1 MSATELSPQGQSTD
15 AKVVPIHGEAPKKA
29 RMASMARAST
39 DFYGAVGWILGLF
52 LTLFVSAPAIW
63 FVTTNAARSDRA
75 TILAW
80 GIAIAWWLNPL
91 SLGALG
97 YVLSNVRAWRLW
109 TVLGLFLWAFVNVL
123 VSMSIVST
131 NARIMVVNGLI
142 IIGYLLLALLFI
154 YIQLRVFIWAASG
167 KPVRFFFGILGWAAF
182 NGLIYWAIISPE
194 VLNIILVILSF
205 AARILF
211 AISFVVIQFVAIFWF
226 MARSR
231 VEIIRPGDP
240 KQVTF
245 DDYKGQP
252 NLIKMVRQWI
262 SLLSD
267 RGQFQKM
274 GGQFINGLLLYG
286 EPGTGK
292 TLLAKAMAGEAGIAF
307 ISIEG
312 SGFRAM
318 FMGVDVLKMIRFIG
332 QARKMAREYG
342 ACIAYIDE
350 IDAVGMSR
358 GGVMGGGQTGMG
370 MGMGGMMGMGG
381 GTGAL
386 TRLLYEM
393 DGINEL
399 SSWEKLRARWY
410 QLRGKPVPPRD
421 WHILFMGSTNRP
433 DVLDPALTRPG
444 RFDRTVVVNKP
455 DRGGRREMVKYY
467 LNKIKTDE
475 SVDIEAIVSDTAW
488 ATPARIM
495 SAIMKDSVRLALFD
509 GRERIAQHDIELAFQ
524 EQAMGLENPIE
535 EMEEDQRR
543 QVAYHEAGHAIV
555 QYYLRPDERIVRV
568 SIVRRSE
575 ALGYVL
581 PVPNYD
587 IYALPLRTFV
597 ADILVSM
604 AGHVAT
610 KIYLG
615 EYWTG
620 ATSDFQNVRARIWQL
635 AHYGYFGPPLDMQMQ
650 PGMSGGKEKTEVVE
664 RFWRK
669 LEEQTEQVL
678 LAHSAEVHAVAQA
691 LLDRND
697 LTGKQCIQIIRS
709 ASTNEE
715 TLDSELLL
723 KSLVEET
730 IVNGNGVNGNSN
742 GSKPEEIPAEVTN
755 TKVKPK
761 PKTRAKAKA
770 KVE

>member
-1 MSATELSPQGQSTD
+1 MSATELTPQGADNKLARLRSED
-15 AKVVPIHGEAPKKA
+15 EARKA
-29 RMASMARAST
+29 RMAYSARAST
-39 DFYGAVGWILGLF
+39 DFWGALGWLIGLF
-52 LTLFVSAPAIW
+52 ITLAIAIPVILYIYNNTRVSA
-63 FVTTNAARSDRA
+63 RDE
-75 TILAW
+75 ILAI
-80 GIAIAWWLNPL
+80 GIAVAWWFNPL
-91 SLGALG
+91 SFGALG
-97 YVLSNVRAWRLW
+97 YILSNVRAWRGW
-109 TVLGLFLWAFVNVL
+109 TVPALLLWAAINAMISMSIASETARVVVFNGLVVLGYILLGLFFL
-123 VSMSIVST
+123 
-131 NARIMVVNGLI
+131 
-142 IIGYLLLALLFI
+142 

-167 KPVRFFFGILGWAAF
+167 KPTRFFFGILGWAAL
-182 NGLIYWAIISPE
+182 NGLVYWAIINPE
-194 VLNIILVILSF
+194 VLNIVLVALGF
-205 AARILF
+205 ALRILF
-211 AISFVVIQFVAIFWF
+211 AIGFAIIQFVAIFWF
-226 MARSR
+226 MAQSR
-231 VEIIRPGDP
+231 VEVIRPGDP

-267 RGQFQKM
+267 RAQFQRM

-318 FMGVDVLKMIRFIG
+318 FWGVDVLKMIRFISR
-332 QARKMAREYG
+332 ARKLAREYG

-358 GGVMGGGQTGMG
+358 GGVMGGAGGVG
-370 MGMGGMMGMGG
+370 MGMGGMMGA

-393 DGINEL
+393 DGISEL
-399 SSWEKLRARWY
+399 SRWEKLRARWY
-410 QLRGKPVPPRD
+410 QFRKKPVPPRD
-421 WHILFMGSTNRP
+421 WHVLFMGSTNRP

-455 DRGGRREMVKYY
+455 DRAGRREMVRYY

-475 SVDIEAIVSDTAW
+475 TVDIEAIVSDTAW

-495 SAIMKDSVRLALFD
+495 SAITKDSVRLALFD
-509 GRERIAQHDIELAFQ
+509 GREKVAQHDIELAFQ

-581 PVPNYD
+581 PVSNYD

-610 KIYLG
+610 KIFLG

-620 ATSDFQNVRARIWQL
+620 ATGDFQNVRGRLWQL
-635 AHYGYFGPPLDMQMQ
+635 AHFGYFGPPVVMDQNA
-650 PGMSGGKEKTEVVE
+650 GYGSKEKSDAVE
-664 RFWRK
+664 KFWRK
-669 LEEQTEQVL
+669 LEDQTTQIL
-678 LAHSAEVHAVAQA
+678 LQHTAEVHAVAQA
-691 LLDRND
+691 LLERGD
-697 LTGKQCIQIIRS
+697 LTGKQCIEIIQ
-709 ASTNEE
+709 AAANGSTPP
-715 TLDSELLL
+715 DSERLL
-723 KSLVEET
+723 KDLVEET
-730 IVNGNGVNGNSN
+730 IVNPKDFEKKEK
-742 GSKPEEIPAEVTN
+742 KPRPKRKTIKADAE
-755 TKVKPK
+755 
-761 PKTRAKAKA
+761 
-770 KVE
+770 

>member
-1 MSATELSPQGQSTD
+1 MSTTELSPQGAD
-15 AKVVPIHGEAPKKA
+15 GKLVPIRNDEGSKKA
-29 RMASMARAST
+29 RMTSMARAST
-39 DFYGAVGWILGLF
+39 DFYGTIGWFVGLI
-52 LTLFVSAPAIW
+52 LTLFVSLPIIW
-63 FVTTNAARSDRA
+63 FVTQNASRSNR
-75 TILAW
+75 TEVLAL

-97 YVLSNVRAWRLW
+97 YVLSNLRAWRLW
-109 TVLGLFLWAFVNVL
+109 TIMGLIVWAVVNSL
-123 VSMSIVST
+123 VSAAILST
-131 NARIMVVNGLI
+131 NARIMIFNGLI
-142 IIGYLLLALLFI
+142 ILGYVLLALFFL
-154 YIQLRVFIWAASG
+154 YLHLRVFLWAASG
-167 KPVRFFFGILGWAAF
+167 KPTRFFFGLLGWAAL

-194 VLNIILVILSF
+194 VMNIILVVLSF
-205 AARILF
+205 ALRIVF

-226 MARSR
+226 MAQSR
-231 VEIIRPGDP
+231 VEVIRPGDP

-267 RGQFQKM
+267 RAQFQKM

-312 SGFRAM
+312 SGFQAM
-318 FMGVDVLKMIRFIG
+318 FWGVDVLKMIRFIG
-332 QARKMAREYG
+332 RARKLAREYG
-342 ACIAYIDE
+342 SCIAYIDE
-350 IDAVGMSR
+350 IDAVGASR
-358 GGVMGGGQTGMG
+358 GGVMGGQTGMA
-370 MGMGGMMGMGG
+370 GGMMGMGAG
-381 GTGAL
+381 RGAL

-399 SSWEKLRARWY
+399 SRWEKLRARWY
-410 QLRGKPVPPRD
+410 QLRGKPIPPRD

-467 LNKIKTDE
+467 LNKIRIDE

-495 SAIMKDSVRLALFD
+495 SAITKDAVRLALFD
-509 GRERIAQHDIELAFQ
+509 GRERVSQHDIELAFQ

-543 QVAYHEAGHAIV
+543 QVAYHEAGHAVV

-587 IYALPLRTFV
+587 IYALPLRTFL
-597 ADILVSM
+597 ADIMVSM

-610 KIYLG
+610 KLFLG

-620 ATSDFQNVRARIWQL
+620 ATGDFQNVRGRLWQL
-635 AHYGYFGPPLDMQMQ
+635 AHYGYFGPPLDLQLQ
-650 PGMSGGKEKTEVVE
+650 PGMSVAKDRTEVVE
-664 RFWRK
+664 KFWRK
-669 LEEQTEQVL
+669 LDEQTEQI
-678 LAHSAEVHAVAQA
+678 LAQHAAEVHAVAQA
-691 LLDRND
+691 LLERND
-697 LTGKQCIQIIRS
+697 LTGKECISVIRAAAATS
-709 ASTNEE
+709 S
-715 TLDSELLL
+715 SEPVNSEMLL
-723 KSLVEET
+723 KSLVDET
-730 IVNGNGVNGNSN
+730 MVNGKNGKS
-742 GSKPEEIPAEVTN
+742 EE
-755 TKVKPK
+755 KPK
-761 PKTRAKAKA
+761 AKRKTKPKAKA
-770 KVE
+770 KTE

>member
-1 MSATELSPQGQSTD
+1 MSATELTPQGAGQNLGKLRD
-15 AKVVPIHGEAPKKA
+15 ENEAKKA
-29 RMASMARAST
+29 RTAYSARAST
-39 DFYGAVGWILGLF
+39 DFWGAFGWMVGLF
-52 LTLFVSAPAIW
+52 ITLAIAIP
-63 FVTTNAARSDRA
+63 VIIYLVNNASRSTRDDV
-75 TILAW
+75 LAL
-80 GIAIAWWLNPL
+80 GVAIAWWFNPL
-91 SLGALG
+91 ALGALG
-97 YVLSNVRAWRLW
+97 YVLSNIRVWRGW
-109 TVLGLFLWAFVNVL
+109 TVLGLLLWGVVNL
-123 VSMSIVST
+123 LISMAIVSED
-131 NARIMVVNGLI
+131 ARITIFNGLVVVGWI
-142 IIGYLLLALLFI
+142 LLGLLFL

-167 KPVRFFFGILGWAAF
+167 KPLRFFFGIMGWAAL
-182 NGLIYWAIISPE
+182 NGLMYWAIINPE
-194 VLNIILVILSF
+194 VLNIILVALGF
-205 AARILF
+205 ALRILF
-211 AISFVVIQFVAIFWF
+211 AIGFAIIQFVAIFWF
-226 MARSR
+226 MAQSR
-231 VEIIRPGDP
+231 VEVIRPGDP

-267 RGQFQKM
+267 RGKFQKM

-318 FMGVDVLKMIRFIG
+318 FWGVDVLKMIRFIG
-332 QARKMAREYG
+332 QARKLAREYG

-358 GGVMGGGQTGMG
+358 GGVMGGQGGAG
-370 MGMGGMMGMGG
+370 MGMGGMMGA

-393 DGINEL
+393 DGISEL
-399 SSWEKLRARWY
+399 SRWEKLRARWY
-410 QLRGKPVPPRD
+410 QFRKKPVPPRD
-421 WHILFMGSTNRP
+421 WHVLFMGSTNRP

-455 DRGGRREMVKYY
+455 DRAGRREMVRYY
-467 LNKIKTDE
+467 LNKIRTDE
-475 SVDIEAIVSDTAW
+475 SVDIEAIVSDTSW

-495 SAIMKDSVRLALFD
+495 SAITKDAVRLALFD
-509 GRERIAQHDIELAFQ
+509 GREKVAQHDIELAFQ

-543 QVAYHEAGHAIV
+543 QVAYHEAGHAII
-555 QYYLRPDERIVRV
+555 QYYLRPDQRIVRV

-587 IYALPLRTFV
+587 IYALPLRSFL
-597 ADILVSM
+597 ADIMVAM

-610 KIYLG
+610 KIFLG

-620 ATSDFQNVRARIWQL
+620 ATSDFQQVRARLWQL
-635 AHYGYFGPPLDMQMQ
+635 GHYGYFGPPLEMQQ
-650 PGMSGGKEKTEVVE
+650 GMGLEKDKSEIVQK
-664 RFWRK
+664 FWRR
-669 LEEQTEQVL
+669 LEDQTTRIL
-678 LAHSAEVHAVAQA
+678 TAHAAEVHAVAQA
-691 LLDRND
+691 LLDRSD
-697 LTGKQCIQIIRS
+697 LTGKQCIEIIQSS
-709 ASTNEE
+709 AAEGNSVV
-715 TLDSELLL
+715 DSERLL
-723 KSLVEET
+723 KDLVEET
-730 IVNGNGVNGNSN
+730 IVNPNGEDKMEK
-742 GSKPEEIPAEVTN
+742 KPRPKRKPAKE
-755 TKVKPK
+755 KS
-761 PKTRAKAKA
+761 
-770 KVE
+770 E

>member
-1 MSATELSPQGQSTD
+1 MSNGALSPQGNQD
-15 AKVVPIHGEAPKKA
+15 PLAKYDGGTHARNTREAYN
-29 RMASMARAST
+29 ARASS
-39 DFYGAVGWILGLF
+39 DFYGAVGWIVGF
-52 LTLFVSAPAIW
+52 LITLFATAPILFYLSA
-63 FVTTNAARSDRA
+63 NASRSTRDQ
-75 TILAW
+75 ILAI
-80 GIAIAWWLNPL
+80 GFAIAWWFNPL
-91 SLGALG
+91 VLGALG
-97 YVLSNVRAWRLW
+97 YIFSNIRAWRWW
-109 TVLGLFLWAFVNVL
+109 TILGLLVWGLVNVM
-123 VSMSIVST
+123 VSFSIASET
-131 NARIMVVNGLI
+131 ARGQVLNGLLI
-142 IIGYLLLALLFI
+142 LLYVLLGLYFL
-154 YIQLRVFIWAASG
+154 YIQLRVFIWAAAG
-167 KPVRFFFGILGWAAF
+167 KPTRFFFGILGWAAL
-182 NGLIYWAIISPE
+182 NGLVYWAVINPE
-194 VLNIILVILSF
+194 VLNLILVVLSF
-205 AARILF
+205 ALRIVF
-211 AISFVVIQFVAIFWF
+211 AISYVVIQFVAIFWF

-231 VEIIRPGDP
+231 VETIRPGDP

-252 NLIKMVRQWI
+252 NLLKMVRQWI

-267 RGQFQKM
+267 RAQFQKM

-312 SGFRAM
+312 SGFQAM
-318 FMGVDVLKMIRFIG
+318 FIGVDVLKMVRFIS
-332 QARKMAREYG
+332 QARKLAREYG
-342 ACIAYIDE
+342 TCIAYIDE
-350 IDAVGMSR
+350 IDAVGASR
-358 GGVMGGGQTGMG
+358 GNVMGGQGGMMG
-370 MGMGGMMGMGG
+370 GMGGMMGGG
-381 GTGAL
+381 RGAL

-399 SSWEKLRARWY
+399 RGWEKLRARWY
-410 QLRGKPVPPRD
+410 QLRKKPVPPRD

-455 DRGGRREMVKYY
+455 DRGGRREIVKYY
-467 LNKIKTDE
+467 LNKIRTDE

-495 SAIMKDSVRLALFD
+495 SAITKDAVRLALFD
-509 GRERIAQHDIELAFQ
+509 NRDKVAQHDIELAFQ

-543 QVAYHEAGHAIV
+543 QVAYHEAGHAVI

-587 IYALPLRTFV
+587 IYSLPLRTFV

-604 AGHVAT
+604 GGHVAT
-610 KIYLG
+610 KLFLG

-620 ATSDFQNVRARIWQL
+620 ATGDFQSVRGRLWQL
-635 AHYGYFGPPLDMQMQ
+635 AHYGYFGPPLDTQIGLS
-650 PGMSGGKEKTEVVE
+650 PDKEKMKIVSK
-664 RFWRK
+664 FWGR
-669 LEEQTEQVL
+669 LEEQTTML
-678 LAHSAEVHAVAQA
+678 LTKHSAEVHAVAQA

-697 LTGKQCIQIIRS
+697 LTGRQCIEVIRN
-709 ASTNEE
+709 AATSTEVF
-715 TLDSELLL
+715 DSENLL

-730 IVNGNGVNGNSN
+730 IVSSN
-742 GSKPEEIPAEVTN
+742 GKSEKA
-755 TKVKPK
+755 VKAKRK
-761 PKTRAKAKA
+761 PKTANPKLVAKAK
-770 KVE
+770 

>member
-1 MSATELSPQGQSTD
+1 MTTTELTPPGADNQL
-15 AKVVPIHGEAPKKA
+15 AKLRDGDEGKKA
-29 RMASMARAST
+29 RMAAMARAST
-39 DFYGAVGWILGLF
+39 DFYGAIGWLIGLF
-52 LTLFVSAPAIW
+52 LTLFVAAPAIW
-63 FVTTNAARSDRA
+63 LVTNSASRSTRA
-75 TILAW
+75 EILLL
-80 GIAIAWWLNPL
+80 GVAIAWWFNPL
-91 SLGALG
+91 SLGGLG
-97 YVLSNVRAWRLW
+97 YVLSNIRAWRFW
-109 TVLGLFLWAFVNVL
+109 TLMGLFVWAGVNLLVSLAIVSRSARISIINGLVL
-123 VSMSIVST
+123 V
-131 NARIMVVNGLI
+131 
-142 IIGYLLLALLFI
+142 GYLLLALLFL

-167 KPVRFFFGILGWAAF
+167 KPFRFFFGIIGWAAL
-182 NGLIYWAIISPE
+182 NGLIYWAIVSPE
-194 VLNIILVILSF
+194 VLNIILVVLGF
-205 AARILF
+205 ALRILF
-211 AISFVVIQFVAIFWF
+211 AIAFVVIQFVAIFWF
-226 MARSR
+226 MAQSR
-231 VEIIRPGDP
+231 VEVIRPGDP

-267 RGQFQKM
+267 RAQFQKM

-318 FMGVDVLKMIRFIG
+318 FWGVDVLKMIRFIAR
-332 QARKMAREYG
+332 ARKLAREYG

-358 GGVMGGGQTGMG
+358 GGVMGGQTGVG
-370 MGMGGMMGMGG
+370 MGMGGMMGA

-399 SSWEKLRARWY
+399 SRWEKLRARWY
-410 QLRGKPVPPRD
+410 QLRKKPVPPRD

-455 DRGGRREMVKYY
+455 DRAGRREMVKYY
-467 LNKIKTDE
+467 LNKIRTDPT
-475 SVDIEAIVSDTAW
+475 VDIEAIVSDTAW

-495 SAIMKDSVRLALFD
+495 SAITKDAVRLALFD
-509 GRERIAQHDIELAFQ
+509 GRDRVAQHDIELAFQ

-535 EMEEDQRR
+535 EMQEDQRR

-610 KIYLG
+610 KLFLG

-620 ATSDFQNVRARIWQL
+620 ATGDFQNVRARLWQL
-635 AHYGYFGPPLDMQMQ
+635 AHYGYFGPPLDMQQ
-650 PGMSGGKEKTEVVE
+650 SHELVKDKSEVVGK
-664 RFWRK
+664 FWRK
-669 LEEQTEQVL
+669 LEEQTERILSQ
-678 LAHSAEVHAVAQA
+678 HSAEVHAVAQA
-691 LLDRND
+691 LLERND
-697 LTGKQCIQIIRS
+697 LTGKLCIEIIRAAATES
-709 ASTNEE
+709 EPV
-715 TLDSELLL
+715 DSELLL

-730 IVNGNGVNGNSN
+730 IVNG
-742 GSKPEEIPAEVTN
+742 KLAD
-755 TKVKPK
+755 KPK
-761 PKTRAKAKA
+761 AKRKKTPRAKAK
-770 KVE
+770 VQ

>member
-1 MSATELSPQGQSTD
+1 MSATELSPQGSD
-15 AKVVPIHGEAPKKA
+15 AKLLTLQNDGSSKKA

-39 DFYGAVGWILGLF
+39 DLYGGIGWIVGLF
-52 LTLFVSAPAIW
+52 ITLFVSAPIIW
-63 FVTTNAARSDRA
+63 FVTTNASRSNRA
-75 TILAW
+75 TVLAI

-97 YVLSNVRAWRLW
+97 YVVSNVRAWRLW
-109 TVLGLFLWAFVNVL
+109 TVLGLLLWVGINL
-123 VSMSIVST
+123 MVSMSIVST
-131 NARIMVVNGLI
+131 NARIMVINGLI
-142 IIGYLLLALLFI
+142 VLGYILGGLLFL

-167 KPVRFFFGILGWAAF
+167 KPLRFFFGTLGWAAF

-194 VLNIILVILSF
+194 VLNIVLVVLSLALRVVF
-205 AARILF
+205 ILF
-211 AISFVVIQFVAIFWF
+211 MAIIQFVAIFWF

-252 NLIKMVRQWI
+252 NLLKMVRQWI

-267 RGQFQKM
+267 RTKFQKM

-318 FMGVDVLKMIRFIG
+318 FFGVDVLKMISFIG
-332 QARKMAREYG
+332 RARKLAREYG

-358 GGVMGGGQTGMG
+358 GGVMGGQGGMG
-370 MGMGGMMGMGG
+370 MGMGGMGMGMM

-399 SSWEKLRARWY
+399 SRWEKLRARWY
-410 QLRGKPVPPRD
+410 QFRGKPVPPRD

-475 SVDIEAIVSDTAW
+475 TVDIEAIVSDTSW

-495 SAIMKDSVRLALFD
+495 SAITKDSVRLALFD
-509 GRERIAQHDIELAFQ
+509 GRERVAQHDIELAFQ

-610 KIYLG
+610 KIFLG

-635 AHYGYFGPPLDMQMQ
+635 AHYGYFGPPLDMQLQ
-650 PGMSGGKEKTEVVE
+650 PGMSVGKDKTDIVEK
-664 RFWRK
+664 FWRK

-678 LAHSAEVHAVAQA
+678 VAHSAEVHAVAQA
-691 LLDRND
+691 LLDRDD
-697 LTGKQCIQIIRS
+697 LTGKQCIEIIRN
-709 ASTNEE
+709 AATNTEV
-715 TLDSELLL
+715 LDSELLL

-730 IVNGNGVNGNSN
+730 IVNGNGNGKN
-742 GSKPEEIPAEVTN
+742 KPEELPAAI
-755 TKVKPK
+755 KKAKP
-761 PKTRAKAKA
+761 KAKA
-770 KVE
+770 RAKTKVE

>member
-1 MSATELSPQGQSTD
+1 MSATEISPQDTD
-15 AKVVPIHGEAPKKA
+15 TKLVPIHNDEGSKKA
-29 RMASMARAST
+29 RITSMARAST
-39 DFYGAVGWILGLF
+39 DFYGAIGWLVGLLI
-52 LTLFVSAPAIW
+52 TLLISAPVIW
-63 FVTTNAARSDRA
+63 FLTTNASRSSRDA
-75 TILAW
+75 VLAM
-80 GIAIAWWLNPL
+80 GIAVAWWFNPL

-97 YVLSNVRAWRLW
+97 YVLSNIRAWRLW
-109 TVLGLFLWAFVNVL
+109 TAIGLVIWAVVNLL
-123 VSMSIVST
+123 VSMAIVST
-131 NARIMVVNGLI
+131 NARIMIINALIVVGYI
-142 IIGYLLLALLFI
+142 ILALIFL

-167 KPVRFFFGILGWAAF
+167 KPTRFFFGIMAWAAF

-194 VLNIILVILSF
+194 VLNIILVVLSL
-205 AARILF
+205 ALRIVF
-211 AISFVVIQFVAIFWF
+211 AIAFVVIQFVAIFWF
-226 MARSR
+226 MAQSR
-231 VEIIRPGDP
+231 VEVIRPGDP

-267 RGQFQKM
+267 RGQFQRM

-318 FMGVDVLKMIRFIG
+318 FFGVDVLKMISFIG
-332 QARKMAREYG
+332 RARKLAREYG

-358 GGVMGGGQTGMG
+358 GGVMGGQAGMMGGMG
-370 MGMGGMMGMGG
+370 MGMM

-399 SSWEKLRARWY
+399 SRWEKLRARWY
-410 QLRGKPVPPRD
+410 QFRKKPMPPRD

-455 DRGGRREMVKYY
+455 DRAGRREMVKYY
-467 LNKIKTDE
+467 LNKIRTDE

-495 SAIMKDSVRLALFD
+495 SAITKDSVRLALFD
-509 GRERIAQHDIELAFQ
+509 DRDRVAQHDIELAFQ

-543 QVAYHEAGHAIV
+543 QVAYHEAGHAVV

-610 KIYLG
+610 KLFLG

-620 ATSDFQNVRARIWQL
+620 ATGDFKNVRARLSQL
-635 AHYGYFGPPLDMQMQ
+635 AHYGYFGPPFSMEF
-650 PGMSGGKEKTEVVE
+650 GGTELPNTRNEVVE
-664 RFWRK
+664 SFWRK
-669 LEEQTEQVL
+669 LEEQTEQI
-678 LAHSAEVHAVAQA
+678 LAKHAPEVHAVAQA

-697 LTGKQCIQIIRS
+697 LTGKQCIEVIR
-709 ASTNEE
+709 AAAVPTDGEPFN
-715 TLDSELLL
+715 SELLL
-723 KSLVEET
+723 RSLVDET
-730 IVNGNGVNGNSN
+730 MVNGKVEDKPKAKRK
-742 GSKPEEIPAEVTN
+742 SKP
-755 TKVKPK
+755 KVKA
-761 PKTRAKAKA
+761 KT
-770 KVE
+770 E

>member
-1 MSATELSPQGQSTD
+1 MSATELSPQGKGTD
-15 AKVVPIHGEAPKKA
+15 SKLVPIHNDQGSKKA

-39 DFYGAVGWILGLF
+39 DFYGAIGWVLGLF
-52 LTLFVSAPAIW
+52 ITLFVSAPIIW
-63 FVTTNAARSDRA
+63 FVTTNASRSSREM
-75 TILAW
+75 ILAW

-97 YVLSNVRAWRLW
+97 YILSNIRVWRVGTLFA
-109 TVLGLFLWAFVNVL
+109 LFLWVGINLL
-123 VSMSIVST
+123 VSMAIVSED
-131 NARIMVVNGLI
+131 ARIMIFNGLI
-142 IIGYLLLALLFI
+142 ILGYVLLGLFFL

-167 KPVRFFFGILGWAAF
+167 KPVRFFFGIMAWAAF
-182 NGLIYWAIISPE
+182 NGLIYWAVINPE
-194 VLNIILVILSF
+194 VLNIILVALGF
-205 AARILF
+205 ALRILF
-211 AISFVVIQFVAIFWF
+211 AIGFAIIQFVAIFWF
-226 MARSR
+226 MAQSR
-231 VEIIRPGDP
+231 VETIRPGDP

-318 FMGVDVLKMIRFIG
+318 FWGVDVLKMIRFIG
-332 QARKMAREYG
+332 QARKLAREYG

-358 GGVMGGGQTGMG
+358 GGVMGGQGGTG
-370 MGMGGMMGMGG
+370 MGMGGMMGA

-393 DGINEL
+393 DGIGEL
-399 SSWEKLRARWY
+399 TRWEKLRARWY
-410 QLRGKPVPPRD
+410 QLRKKPVPPRD
-421 WHILFMGSTNRP
+421 WHVLFMGSTNRP

-475 SVDIEAIVSDTAW
+475 TVDIEAIVSDTAW

-495 SAIMKDSVRLALFD
+495 SAITKDSVRLALFD
-509 GRERIAQHDIELAFQ
+509 NRDRVAQHDIELAFQ

-535 EMEEDQRR
+535 EMQEDQRR
-543 QVAYHEAGHAIV
+543 QVAYHEAGHAVI
-555 QYYLRPDERIVRV
+555 QYHLRPDERIVRV

-581 PVPNYD
+581 PVSNYD
-587 IYALPLRTFV
+587 VYALPLRTFV

-604 AGHVAT
+604 GGHVAT
-610 KIYLG
+610 KLFLG

-620 ATSDFQNVRARIWQL
+620 ATGDFQQVRGRLWQL
-635 AHYGYFGPPLDMQMQ
+635 AHYGYFGPPLDSSDAGTKLMD
-650 PGMSGGKEKTEVVE
+650 KRNDVIEV
-664 RFWRK
+664 FWQK
-669 LEEQTEQVL
+669 LEQQTEQI
-678 LAHSAEVHAVAQA
+678 LANHAAEVHAVAQA
-691 LLDRND
+691 LLERND
-697 LTGKQCIQIIRS
+697 LTGKECIEVIRTA
-709 ASTNEE
+709 ASTDQVD
-715 TLDSELLL
+715 DSEFLL
-723 KSLVEET
+723 KALVEET
-730 IVNGNGVNGNSN
+730 MVKARNGNGT
-742 GSKPEEIPAEVTN
+742 KPEEVPVAN
-755 TKVKPK
+755 GKAK
-761 PKTRAKAKA
+761 PKTKLKAKA

>member
-1 MSATELSPQGQSTD
+1 MSTEITPRSPETRLAKLREDRTRQVQAAST
-15 AKVVPIHGEAPKKA
+15 
-29 RMASMARAST
+29 ARAAS
-39 DFYGAVGWILGLF
+39 DFYGAVGWLAGLF
-52 LTLFVSAPAIW
+52 VTLFVSAPLIW
-63 FVTTNAARSDRA
+63 FLVVNASRSAREDV
-75 TILAW
+75 LAF
-80 GIAIAWWLNPL
+80 GIAIAWWFNPF
-91 SLGALG
+91 SLGGLG
-97 YVLSNVRAWRLW
+97 YVLSNIRAWRFW
-109 TVLGLFLWAFVNVL
+109 TILGLVVWAGVNLL
-123 VSMSIVST
+123 VSSAIVST
-131 NARIMVVNGLI
+131 VARIMIINGLI
-142 IIGYLLLALLFI
+142 LLGYILLGLLFL
-154 YIQLRVFIWAASG
+154 YIQLRVFIWAAAG
-167 KPVRFFFGILGWAAF
+167 KPARFFFGILGWAAL
-182 NGLIYWAIISPE
+182 NGLVYWAIVNAE
-194 VLNIILVILSF
+194 VLNAILLFLGILF
-205 AARILF
+205 RILF
-211 AISFVVIQFVAIFWF
+211 AITFVIIQFVAIFWF
-226 MARSR
+226 MAQSR
-231 VEIIRPGDP
+231 VEVIRPGDP

-267 RGQFQKM
+267 RQQFQKM

-318 FMGVDVLKMIRFIG
+318 FWGVDVLKMIRFIG
-332 QARKMAREYG
+332 RARKLAKEYG

-358 GGVMGGGQTGMG
+358 GAVMGGQTGVG
-370 MGMGGMMGMGG
+370 MGMGGFMGA

-399 SSWEKLRARWY
+399 SRWEKLRARWY
-410 QLRGKPVPPRD
+410 QWRKKPVPPRD

-455 DRGGRREMVKYY
+455 DRAGRREMVKYY

-475 SVDIEAIVSDTAW
+475 TVDIEAIVSDTAW

-495 SAIMKDSVRLALFD
+495 SAITKDAVRLALFD
-509 GRERIAQHDIELAFQ
+509 GRDRVSQSDIELAFQ

-535 EMEEDQRR
+535 EMQEDQRR
-543 QVAYHEAGHAIV
+543 QVAYHEAGHAVV

-610 KIYLG
+610 KLFLG

-620 ATSDFQNVRARIWQL
+620 ATGDFQNVRARLWQL
-635 AHYGYFGPPLDMQMQ
+635 AHYGYFGPPLDMQQ
-650 PGMSGGKEKTEVVE
+650 GTNIAKEKSEVVE
-664 RFWRK
+664 KFWRK
-669 LEEQTEQVL
+669 LEEQTRQILTE
-678 LAHSAEVHAVAQA
+678 HSAEVHAVAQA
-691 LLDRND
+691 LLERND
-697 LTGKQCIQIIRS
+697 LTGRECIEVIRS
-709 ASTNEE
+709 AAAGSNPV
-715 TLDSELLL
+715 DSELLL

-730 IVNGNGVNGNSN
+730 MVGGKNGTNG
-742 GSKPEEIPAEVTN
+742 KQAR
-755 TKVKPK
+755 KAKPK
-761 PKTRAKAKA
+761 RKTNGRTKAK
-770 KVE
+770 

>member
-1 MSATELSPQGQSTD
+1 
-15 AKVVPIHGEAPKKA
+15 V
-29 RMASMARAST
+29 
-39 DFYGAVGWILGLF
+39 F
-52 LTLFVSAPAIW
+52 L
-63 FVTTNAARSDRA
+63 
-75 TILAW
+75 
-80 GIAIAWWLNPL
+80 
-91 SLGALG
+91 
-97 YVLSNVRAWRLW
+97 
-109 TVLGLFLWAFVNVL
+109 
-123 VSMSIVST
+123 
-131 NARIMVVNGLI
+131 
-142 IIGYLLLALLFI
+142 
-154 YIQLRVFIWAASG
+154 WAASG
-167 KPVRFFFGILGWAAF
+167 KPTRFFFGLIGWAAL
-182 NGLIYWAIISPE
+182 NALVYWAMISPE
-194 VLNIILVILSF
+194 VLNIILVVLSF
-205 AARILF
+205 ALRIVF
-211 AISFVVIQFVAIFWF
+211 AIAFVVIQFVAIFWF
-226 MARSR
+226 MAQSR
-231 VEIIRPGDP
+231 VEVIRPGDP

-267 RGQFQKM
+267 RAQFQKM

-318 FMGVDVLKMIRFIG
+318 FWGVDVLKMIRFIG
-332 QARKMAREYG
+332 RARKLAREYG

-358 GGVMGGGQTGMG
+358 GGVMGGQTGMG
-370 MGMGGMMGMGG
+370 MGMGGMMGA

-399 SSWEKLRARWY
+399 TRWEKLRARWY

-455 DRGGRREMVKYY
+455 DRAGRREMVKYY

-475 SVDIEAIVSDTAW
+475 TVDIEAIVSDTSW

-495 SAIMKDSVRLALFD
+495 SAITKDSVRLALFD
-509 GRERIAQHDIELAFQ
+509 GRERVAQHDIELAFQ

-543 QVAYHEAGHAIV
+543 QVAYHEAGHAVV

-610 KIYLG
+610 KIFLG

-620 ATSDFQNVRARIWQL
+620 ATGDFQNVRARLWQL
-635 AHYGYFGPPLDMQMQ
+635 AHYGYFGPPLDLQLQ
-650 PGMSGGKEKTEVVE
+650 PGMSVAKDRTEVVE
-664 RFWRK
+664 KFWRK
-669 LEEQTEQVL
+669 LEEQTEQILVKH
-678 LAHSAEVHAVAQA
+678 AAEVHAVAQA

-697 LTGKQCIQIIRS
+697 LTGKECIQVIRAAAAES
-709 ASTNEE
+709 EPV
-715 TLDSELLL
+715 DSESLL
-723 KSLVEET
+723 KSIVEET
-730 IVNGNGVNGNSN
+730 MVRTENGKSAKK
-742 GSKPEEIPAEVTN
+742 SKPKRKAA
-755 TKVKPK
+755 PK
-761 PKTRAKAKA
+761 LKAA
-770 KVE
+770 NE

>member
-1 MSATELSPQGQSTD
+1 MSATELSPQGTD
-15 AKVVPIHGEAPKKA
+15 AKLVPIRHDDGSKKA
-29 RMASMARAST
+29 RITSMARAST
-39 DFYGAVGWILGLF
+39 DFYGALGWMIGL
-52 LTLFVSAPAIW
+52 LITLLISAPVIW
-63 FVTTNAARSDRA
+63 FLTTNASRSNRES
-75 TILAW
+75 ILAL
-80 GIAIAWWLNPL
+80 GIAVAWWFNPL

-97 YVLSNVRAWRLW
+97 YVLSNIRAWRLW
-109 TVLGLFLWAFVNVL
+109 TAIGLLLWATVNIL
-123 VSMSIVST
+123 VSMAIVST
-131 NARIMVVNGLI
+131 NARIIIINGLI
-142 IIGYLLLALLFI
+142 VVGYILLALFI
-154 YIQLRVFIWAASG
+154 LYIQLRVFIWAASG
-167 KPVRFFFGILGWAAF
+167 RPTRFFFGILAWAAF

-194 VLNIILVILSF
+194 VLNIILVVLSF
-205 AARILF
+205 ALRIVF
-211 AISFVVIQFVAIFWF
+211 AIAFVVIQFVAIFWF
-226 MARSR
+226 MAQSR
-231 VEIIRPGDP
+231 VEVIRPGDP

-267 RGQFQKM
+267 RAQFQKM

-318 FMGVDVLKMIRFIG
+318 FWGVDVLKMIRFIG
-332 QARKMAREYG
+332 RARKLAREYG

-358 GGVMGGGQTGMG
+358 GGVMGGQTGMG
-370 MGMGGMMGMGG
+370 MGMGGMMGA

-399 SSWEKLRARWY
+399 NRWEKLRARWY

-455 DRGGRREMVKYY
+455 DRAGRREMVKYY

-475 SVDIEAIVSDTAW
+475 TVDIEAIVSDTAW

-495 SAIMKDSVRLALFD
+495 SAITKDAVRLALFD
-509 GRERIAQHDIELAFQ
+509 GRNRVAQHDIELAFQ

-543 QVAYHEAGHAIV
+543 QVAYHEAGHAVV
-555 QYYLRPDERIVRV
+555 QFYLRPDERIVRV

-610 KIYLG
+610 KIFLG

-620 ATSDFQNVRARIWQL
+620 ATGDFQNVRGRLWQL
-635 AHYGYFGPPLDMQMQ
+635 AHYGYFGPPLDLQLQ
-650 PGMSGGKEKTEVVE
+650 PGMSVAKDRTEVVE
-664 RFWRK
+664 KFWRK
-669 LEEQTEQVL
+669 LEEQTEQILVKH
-678 LAHSAEVHAVAQA
+678 AAEVHAVAQA

-697 LTGKQCIQIIRS
+697 LTGRECIEVIRAAAVES
-709 ASTNEE
+709 EPV
-715 TLDSELLL
+715 DSEALL

-730 IVNGNGVNGNSN
+730 IVHSKNGNGKSE
-742 GSKPEEIPAEVTN
+742 KKA
-755 TKVKPK
+755 KPK
-761 PKTRAKAKA
+761 RKTTPKLKAKN
-770 KVE
+770 E

>member
-1 MSATELSPQGQSTD
+1 MSATELSPQGQGTD
-15 AKVVPIHGEAPKKA
+15 AKLAPIRHDEGSKKA
-29 RMASMARAST
+29 RITSTARAST
-39 DFYGAVGWILGLF
+39 DFYGAIGWIAGLL
-52 LTLFVSAPAIW
+52 LTLFVSVPLLW
-63 FVTTNAARSDRA
+63 FLVANASRSSREEV
-75 TILAW
+75 LAL
-80 GIAIAWWLNPL
+80 GIAIAWWFNPL

-97 YVLSNVRAWRLW
+97 YVLSNVRAWRW
-109 TVLGLFLWAFVNVL
+109 RTVIGLLVWAVVNTL
-123 VSMSIVST
+123 VSMAIVST
-131 NARIMVVNGLI
+131 NARIMIFNGLI
-142 IIGYLLLALLFI
+142 IVFYILLALFFL
-154 YIQLRVFIWAASG
+154 YIQLRVFLWAASG
-167 KPVRFFFGILGWAAF
+167 KPTRFFFGIMGWATL
-182 NGLIYWAIISPE
+182 NGLLFWALINPE
-194 VLNIILVILSF
+194 VLNIILVVLGF
-205 AARILF
+205 ALRIVF

-226 MARSR
+226 MAQSR
-231 VEIIRPGDP
+231 VEVIRPGDP

-252 NLIKMVRQWI
+252 HLIKMVRQWI

-318 FMGVDVLKMIRFIG
+318 FIGVDVLKMVRFISR
-332 QARKMAREYG
+332 ARKLAREYG

-358 GGVMGGGQTGMG
+358 GGVMGGQTGMG
-370 MGMGGMMGMGG
+370 MGMGGMMGA

-393 DGINEL
+393 DGINEM
-399 SSWEKLRARWY
+399 SRWEKLRARWY
-410 QLRGKPVPPRD
+410 QLRGKPAPPRD

-467 LNKIKTDE
+467 VNKIRTDE
-475 SVDIEAIVSDTAW
+475 TVDIEAIVSDTAW

-495 SAIMKDSVRLALFD
+495 SAITKDSVRLALFD
-509 GRERIAQHDIELAFQ
+509 GRDRVAQHDIELAFQ

-543 QVAYHEAGHAIV
+543 QVAYHEAGHAVV
-555 QYYLRPDERIVRV
+555 QYHLRPDERIVRV
-568 SIVRRSE
+568 SIIRRSE

-587 IYALPLRTFV
+587 IYALPLRTFL
-597 ADILVSM
+597 ADIMVSM

-610 KIYLG
+610 KIFLG

-620 ATSDFQNVRARIWQL
+620 ATGDFQNVRARLWQL
-635 AHYGYFGPPLDMQMQ
+635 AHYGYFGPPLDLQLQ
-650 PGMSGGKEKTEVVE
+650 PGMSVAKDRTEVVE
-664 RFWRK
+664 KFWTK
-669 LEEQTEQVL
+669 LEEQTEEI
-678 LAHSAEVHAVAQA
+678 LAKHSAEVHAVAQA

-697 LTGKQCIQIIRS
+697 LTGKQCIEVIR
-709 ASTNEE
+709 AAAPGTEPDN
-715 TLDSELLL
+715 SELLL
-723 KSLVEET
+723 RSIVDET
-730 IVNGNGVNGNSN
+730 IVNGKNGKSPTK
-742 GSKPEEIPAEVTN
+742 SKPKRKATPKLKAA
-755 TKVKPK
+755 TK
-761 PKTRAKAKA
+761 
-770 KVE
+770 

>member
-1 MSATELSPQGQSTD
+1 MSATELSPQGAD
-15 AKVVPIHGEAPKKA
+15 GKLVPIRNDDGSKKT
-29 RMASMARAST
+29 RMAAMGGAST
-39 DFYGAVGWILGLF
+39 DFYGVIGWLVGLV
-52 LTLFVSAPAIW
+52 LTLFVSLPLIW
-63 FVTTNAARSDRA
+63 FLTNNASRSNREA
-75 TILAW
+75 TLAL

-109 TVLGLFLWAFVNVL
+109 TILGLLVWALVNAL
-123 VSMSIVST
+123 VSISIVST
-131 NARIMVVNGLI
+131 NGRIIVVNGLI
-142 IIGYLLLALLFI
+142 VLGYILLGLLFL
-154 YIQLRVFIWAASG
+154 YIQLRVFMWAAGG
-167 KPVRFFFGILGWAAF
+167 KPARFFFGILAWGAF

-194 VLNIILVILSF
+194 VLNIVLVVLSLAF
-205 AARILF
+205 RVIFILF
-211 AISFVVIQFVAIFWF
+211 MAIIQFVAIFWF

-231 VEIIRPGDP
+231 VETIRPGDP

-267 RGQFQKM
+267 RTKFQKM

-307 ISIEG
+307 LSIEG

-318 FMGVDVLKMIRFIG
+318 FWGVDVLKMIAFISR
-332 QARKMAREYG
+332 ARKLAREYG

-358 GGVMGGGQTGMG
+358 GGVMGGQGGVG
-370 MGMGGMMGMGG
+370 MGMGGMGMGMMGS
-381 GTGAL
+381 GAL

-399 SSWEKLRARWY
+399 SRWEKLRARWY
-410 QLRGKPVPPRD
+410 QLRGKPAPPRD

-475 SVDIEAIVSDTAW
+475 TVDVEAIVSDTSW

-495 SAIMKDSVRLALFD
+495 SAITKDSVRLALFD
-509 GRERIAQHDIELAFQ
+509 GRERVAQHDIELAFQ

-610 KIYLG
+610 KLFLG

-620 ATSDFQNVRARIWQL
+620 ATGDFQNVRARLWQL
-635 AHYGYFGPPLDMQMQ
+635 AHYGYFGPPLDLQLQ
-650 PGMSGGKEKTEVVE
+650 PGMSVAKDRTEVVE
-664 RFWRK
+664 KFWRK
-669 LEEQTEQVL
+669 LEDQTEQIL
-678 LAHSAEVHAVAQA
+678 LKHSAEVHAVAQA

-697 LTGKQCIQIIRS
+697 LTGKQCIEVIR
-709 ASTNEE
+709 AAATDGE
-715 TLDSELLL
+715 TMDSELLL
-723 KSLVEET
+723 KSLVDET
-730 IVNGNGVNGNSN
+730 MVNGKLVD
-742 GSKPEEIPAEVTN
+742 KKEE
-755 TKVKPK
+755 KPK
-761 PKTRAKAKA
+761 AKRKAKPKAKA
-770 KVE
+770 KTATA

>member
-1 MSATELSPQGQSTD
+1 MSTTELTPHGADNQL
-15 AKVVPIHGEAPKKA
+15 AKLRKEEEERKA
-29 RMASMARAST
+29 RAAYSVRSST
-39 DFYGAVGWILGLF
+39 DFWGALGWMIGLF
-52 LTLFVSAPAIW
+52 ITL
-63 FVTTNAARSDRA
+63 
-75 TILAW
+75 
-80 GIAIAWWLNPL
+80 AIATPLIIYIYNNTRASARDEVLALAIAVAWWFNPL
-91 SLGALG
+91 SMGALG
-97 YVLSNVRAWRLW
+97 YILSNIRTWRFW
-109 TVLGLFLWAFVNVL
+109 TLFGLFLLAGVNLL
-123 VSMSIVST
+123 VSMAIVSET
-131 NARIMVVNGLI
+131 ARIMTFNGLI
-142 IIGYLLLALLFI
+142 ILGYILLGLLFL
-154 YIQLRVFIWAASG
+154 YIQLRVFVWAASG
-167 KPVRFFFGILGWAAF
+167 KPARFFFGILGWAAF
-182 NGLIYWAIISPE
+182 NGLIYWAVINPE
-194 VLNIILVILSF
+194 VLNIILVVLGF
-205 AARILF
+205 ALQILF
-211 AISFVVIQFVAIFWF
+211 AIAFAIMQFVAIFWF
-226 MARSR
+226 MAQSR
-231 VEIIRPGDP
+231 VEVIRPGDP

-267 RGQFQKM
+267 RGKFQKM

-318 FMGVDVLKMIRFIG
+318 FWGVDVLKMIRFISR
-332 QARKMAREYG
+332 ARKLAREYG

-358 GGVMGGGQTGMG
+358 GAVMGGAGGMG
-370 MGMGGMMGMGG
+370 MGMGGMMGA

-393 DGINEL
+393 DGISEL
-399 SSWEKLRARWY
+399 SRWEKLRARWY
-410 QLRGKPVPPRD
+410 QFRKKPVPPRD
-421 WHILFMGSTNRP
+421 WHVLFMGSTNRP

-455 DRGGRREMVKYY
+455 DRGGRREMVRYY

-475 SVDIEAIVSDTAW
+475 TVDIEAIVSDTSW

-495 SAIMKDSVRLALFD
+495 SAITKDAVRLALFD
-509 GRERIAQHDIELAFQ
+509 GREKVAQHDIELAFQ

-543 QVAYHEAGHAIV
+543 QVAYHEAGHAII
-555 QYYLRPDERIVRV
+555 QYYLRPEQRIVRV

-587 IYALPLRTFV
+587 IYALPLRGFL
-597 ADILVSM
+597 ADIMVAM
-604 AGHVAT
+604 AGHVSV
-610 KIYLG
+610 KLFLG

-620 ATSDFQNVRARIWQL
+620 ATGDFQQVRARLWQL
-635 AHYGYFGPPLDMQMQ
+635 GHYGYFGPPLDMQQ
-650 PGMSGGKEKTEVVE
+650 GMNIEKDKSDLVQK
-664 RFWRK
+664 FWRK
-669 LEEQTEQVL
+669 LEDQTTKILTEH
-678 LAHSAEVHAVAQA
+678 APEVHAVAQA

-697 LTGKQCIQIIRS
+697 LTGKQCIEIIK
-709 ASTNEE
+709 AAAAEGNGTV
-715 TLDSELLL
+715 DSERLL
-723 KSLVEET
+723 KDLVEET
-730 IVNGNGVNGNSN
+730 IVNPNGNGQDKTEK
-742 GSKPEEIPAEVTN
+742 KPR
-755 TKVKPK
+755 PK
-761 PKTRAKAKA
+761 RKSMKAST
-770 KVE
+770 E